1 MRKRHSAVLCLVM
14 LLGVASIVPA
24 APPFNVGYRRIDIP
38 DPLTG
43 ESFPVA
49 VWYPSREKPDHLK
62 ITGDLSPCRLPIL
75 LCRLIGAFSMEVAQD
90 AVPADGTFGL
100 IVISH
105 GAGGGCLN
113 HRDLAMALASN
124 GYVVAAP
131 THPRGQYN
139 DISGISVWIG
149 RPKQISSVIDA
160 LLMDKE
166 LGPHIQPDRI
176 GIAGHS
182 NGSDTALTVAG
193 AKPSTAA
200 AIQHCIRYHREDA
213 KFCSYGG
220 DATRKTTEAAGDI
233 PDLRD
238 PRVRAVVLM
247 APKGALF
254 TDEALSR
261 LAVPVRIYGAEHDDL
276 TPVRYHAERLARALP
291 SQATYVLIKGA
302 GHFSFIAG
310 FPTVLRIW
318 VGEAGQDP
326 EGFDRDAMHE
336 TLNRDITAF
345 LDEKLRSIENKPGT

>member
-1 MRKRHSAVLCLVM
+1 
-14 LLGVASIVPA
+14 
-24 APPFNVGYRRIDIP
+24 
-38 DPLTG
+38 
-43 ESFPVA
+43 
-49 VWYPSREKPDHLK
+49 
-62 ITGDLSPCRLPIL
+62 
-75 LCRLIGAFSMEVAQD
+75 MEVAQD
-90 AVPADGTFGL
+90 AVPANGSFGL
-100 IVISH
+100 VVISH
-105 GAGGGCLN
+105 GAGGGSLN

-124 GYVVAAP
+124 GYVAAAP

-149 RPKQISSVIDA
+149 RPKQISGVIDA

-166 LGPHIQPDRI
+166 LGPHIQPERI

-182 NGSDTALTVAG
+182 NGSDTALVVAG
-193 AKPSTAA
+193 VKPSTAA

-220 DATRKTTEAAGDI
+220 AATRKTTEAAGEL

-254 TDEALSR
+254 TDEALSK

-276 TPVRYHAERLARALP
+276 TPVRYHAERLAQALP

-302 GHFSFIAG
+302 GHFSFIAS
-310 FPTVLRIW
+310 FPAALRIW

-326 EGFDRDAMHE
+326 EGFDRDAVHE
-336 TLNRDITAF
+336 TLNRDIVVF
-345 LDEKLRSIENKPGT
+345 LDQKLRSSAAEGGRPESQRSSCLSASVLGKLRPRCARGRAMKPRTPERWHRGCKNTPDRKFTESK